1 MALDIEPGTFTKDS
15 TGTDGATNVV
25 TTSFQ
30 PKAIIM
36 WASKLATSDVITG
49 GHCIFSYGFSDGSN
63 HRSVAVRHEDAVAR
77 SDSLHTTRND
87 AIITLMDPG
96 SSGILARGSIVFN
109 ANDFTVTWDLNDT
122 VATRVHYII
131 YGGTD
136 ITGVQVGDF
145 AKTTAAAPVTQS
157 ITVDAD
163 VQNIEEGKGILFVAG
178 NNDNGF
184 NTAINNGE
192 MYIGMATKNSEVGS
206 IWEGNDD
213 NTARSEQ
220 AHSYADTEV
229 ILSRDPV
236 EAGIIKFRG
245 RFGEFTPTGF
255 DINWINNI
263 NTAIPISFLIIKGGK
278 WQVGHET
285 IRTTNGTKATITDF
299 KPKGLFSFGVK
310 AISFGFGRKSLSWN
324 VGASDGAIESSAAA
338 LDEHNAD
345 PTENGSASSIT
356 KCVRVFD
363 NDFVDPPVVNSEAHV
378 DSFNSNDFTL
388 DWTDTN
394 NDLEWK
400 FVWCVCG
407 DAGVAPPVVTPNNVF
422 VLRMF

>member
-25 TTSFQ
+25 TSSFQ

-36 WASKLATSDVITG
+36 WASKLSTSEVITG

-63 HRSVAVRHEDAVAR
+63 HRSVAIRHEDAVAR
-77 SDSLHTTRND
+77 SDSLHTARND
-87 AIITLMDPG
+87 AVITLMDPG

-163 VQNIEEGKGILFVAG
+163 VQGISEGQGILFVAG
-178 NNDNGF
+178 NNDIVF
-184 NTAINNGE
+184 NNESNDGD
-192 MYIGMATKNSEVGS
+192 MHIGMATKNSEAGNL
-206 IWEGNDD
+206 WEGNDD
-213 NTARSEQ
+213 NTARTTQ
-220 AHSYADTEV
+220 VVSYADTE
-229 ILSRDPV
+229 ILLSRDPV
-236 EAGIIKFRG
+236 TPSIKKFRG
-245 RFGEFTPTGF
+245 RFGEFTSTGF
-255 DINWINNI
+255 DINWIDSI
-263 NTAIPISFLIIKGGK
+263 NSAIPISFLIIKGGK
-278 WQVGHET
+278 WQVGHE
-285 IRTTNGTKATITDF
+285 IVRTTNGTKATTTDF

-310 AISFGFGRKSLSWN
+310 RNAFGFGNKSLSWN
-324 VGASDGAIESSAAA
+324 VGASDGVIESSAAA

-345 PTENGSASSIT
+345 PSEGGSASSIT

-388 DWTDTN
+388 DWTDTA
-394 NDLEWK
+394 NDIEWK

-407 DAGVAPPVVTPNNVF
+407 DSGGPPPVVAPNNVF
-422 VLRMF
+422 VLRLF